1 MGGPGAVDARG
12 ERLVLGLPAA
22 GAGRDGSAAQ
32 AGLVGAV
39 SAATTFLL
47 RLPAGAFADRWHRR
61 AVMLGSDAGRA
72 LAVGGWPQRWP
83 LTP

>member
-1 MGGPGAVDARG
+1 M
-12 ERLVLGLPAA
+12 
-22 GAGRDGSAAQ
+22 
-32 AGLVGAV
+32 GAV